1 MKQKKQKHDTRYKK
15 KQKHRKRSRRRII
28 QNTDT
33 KLIRRET
40 LSRRGNERRF
50 VFIPFQVSFSPCL
63 ERARLVFSMFFHG
76 FRFLT
81 HSHRHTVSP
90 PINRRIALL
99 CYSILYTFYNAAS
112 KRYKMNESKKMSEG
126 KTNF

>member
-1 MKQKKQKHDTRYKK
+1 MIQDTRRNMNK

-63 ERARLVFSMFFHG
+63 RRARLVFSMFFHG

-99 CYSILYTFYNAAS
+99 FYSILYTFYNAAS

>member
-1 MKQKKQKHDTRYKK
+1 MKQKKQKHNTRRNINKN
-15 KQKHRKRSRRRII
+15 RKRSRRRII

-40 LSRRGNERRF
+40 LSRRGDERRF
-50 VFIPFQVSFSPCL
+50 IFNPFQVSFSPCL
-63 ERARLVFSMFFHG
+63 QRARLVFSMFFHG

-81 HSHRHTVSP
+81 LTHTVSP